1 MSLGSMWQAVVQKR
15 VSVLLMGRV
24 ECVCMCERVCRRFQ
38 LCTAQE
44 PGQFIFT
51 AVPIWPTLWPVGAA
65 SVPRL
70 QVCAEPEPEPEPE
83 PAPGRSII
91 YQRLAVVVAN
101 EESKPHARSFVLHTF
116 RLKIKFKPFNARR
129 TLFPATRFYGFM
141 AKNDVMNKCVYK

>member
-1 MSLGSMWQAVVQKR
+1 MYV
-15 VSVLLMGRV
+15 
-24 ECVCMCERVCRRFQ
+24 RVCRRFQ

-91 YQRLAVVVAN
+91 YQRLAVAVAN
-101 EESKPHARSFVLHTF
+101 EESQPHARSFVLHTF
-116 RLKIKFKPFNARR
+116 GLKIKFKLFNARR
-129 TLFPATRFYGFM
+129 PHSLSPATRSYGFM
-141 AKNDVMNKCVYK
+141 AKKMSCISVCISISIINKFLSDALKYIKII